1 MRLRDKI
8 IMAHVKRIL
17 QTILMVGGCI
27 AIVSTILYFHM
38 DSQIKHDYNKEYK
51 DQYVPRD
58 TTVHESDNMIY
69 WEWDSVMDS
78 VDMECGG

>member
-1 MRLRDKI
+1 MGLRDKI
-8 IMAHVKRIL
+8 IMSHVKRII

-27 AIVSTILYFHM
+27 VIISTILYFYT
-38 DSQIKHDYNKEYK
+38 DDQIKQPYEDK
-51 DQYVPRD
+51 YVPRD

>member
-1 MRLRDKI
+1 MGLKNKI

-38 DSQIKHDYNKEYK
+38 DSQIKNDYNKEYK

-78 VDMECGG
+78 MDMECGG

>member
-1 MRLRDKI
+1 MGLKNKI
-8 IMAHVKRIL
+8 IMAHVKRII
-17 QTILMVGGCI
+17 QTILMVAGCI
-27 AIVSTILYFHM
+27 VIVSTILYFYT
-38 DSQIKHDYNKEYK
+38 DNQIKNDYNKEYK